1 MDAKTLNTIPDMVS
15 RLRNTYATGKTRSL
29 QWRIQQLQQ
38 VKKMT
43 LDNEDKIREALL
55 ADLGKCQ
62 LEAWSAEISYIAT
75 EVDHT
80 IKHLKKWMKPRKV
93 KTPLVAMPGKSYIQ
107 PEPLGVALIIG
118 AWNYPWQLVIA
129 PYVAALSAGNCAIL
143 KPSEL
148 AANTSRL
155 MAELVPKYLDG
166 DAVAVVEG
174 GVEESTELLKQRF
187 DHILYTGGEA
197 VGKIVMRA
205 AAEHLTPVTLELGGK
220 SPCIV
225 DKSANLDVSVARI
238 AWCKWMNAGQTCVAP
253 DYVLV
258 DESVKDTF
266 IAKLQQKIR
275 EFYGEDASKSADYA
289 RIINERHW
297 SRIMGLLDGQSII
310 TGGNGEQESRFI
322 APTLVSEPDPE
333 SALMQQE
340 IFGPVLPVLTYRKLD
355 EAVHFI
361 NQRPKPLAM
370 YIFSKDKS
378 VSQSVLQQTSAGSVC
393 VNDGMMFMTNQDL
406 PFGGVGTS
414 GMGSY
419 CGQAGFDTFSHLKAV
434 MERSFALDV
443 DVRYPPYNDKKLK
456 MLKMLS

>member
-1 MDAKTLNTIPDMVS
+1 MDAKNANSIPDIVT
-15 RLRNTYATGKTRSL
+15 RLRNTYATGKTRSA

-43 LDNEDKIREALL
+43 LDNEEKIRAALE

-62 LEAWSAEISYIAT
+62 QEAWTAEISYIST

-93 KTPLVAMPGKSYIQ
+93 KTPLVAQPGKSYLQ

-148 AANTSRL
+148 AENTSRL

-220 SPCIV
+220 SPCVV
-225 DKSANLDVSVARI
+225 DKSANLDVTVSRI

-253 DYVLV
+253 DYILV
-258 DESVKDTF
+258 DESIKEAF
-266 IAKLQQKIR
+266 IEKLQAKITD
-275 EFYGEDASKSADYA
+275 FYGEQPADSKDYA
-289 RIINERHW
+289 RIINTRHW
-297 SRIMGLLDGQSII
+297 ARIMGLLDGQNVI
-310 TGGNGEQESRFI
+310 TGGEGDEQTRYI
-322 APTLVSEPDPE
+322 APTLVLEPDPE
-333 SALMQQE
+333 STLMQQE
-340 IFGPVLPVLTYRKLD
+340 IFGPVLPILTYRKTE

-361 NQRPKPLAM
+361 NQRSKPLAM
-370 YIFSKDKS
+370 YVFSKDKL
-378 VSQSVLQQTSAGSVC
+378 VTHAVLHQTSAGNVC

-443 DVRYPPYNDKKLK
+443 DIRYPPYTEKKLK
-456 MLKMLS
+456 MLKMMV